1 MFRTMLIQ
9 ERDGALYLLQGTP
22 QRWME
27 QGKTVKITDAPTWYG
42 ALSLHAASDLDSGM
56 IRVQLT
62 LPERIGSVPI
72 HLRLR
77 LPGSR
82 VIQRVQVNG
91 RAYTDVRG
99 EWIVLKG
106 LTGEAEI
113 VARTA

>member
-1 MFRTMLIQ
+1 
-9 ERDGALYLLQGTP
+9 
-22 QRWME
+22 
-27 QGKTVKITDAPTWYG
+27 
-42 ALSLHAASDLDSGM
+42 M

-62 LPERIGSVPI
+62 LPERIGSVPV

-91 RAYTDVRG
+91 RVYTDIRG
-99 EWIVLKG
+99 DWIVWKG
-106 LTGEAEI
+106 LTGEVGG